1 MAESVTI
8 PEDASPYPISSDQ
21 TSSHHKAP
29 MSDQTIHSKER
40 DADAGSAVD
49 VERSKSPSL
58 SYCSMESDDS
68 LKRIIKFEPGS
79 TSPIPSGLDL
89 KSEDSMDI
97 IGRHFRREEP
107 REGIDANNTTIPRII
122 VNGPDECLDYPSNN
136 IGNGPG
142 LLTAATGGQLER
154 SGSPETCYSSMRSTS
169 MESVQETHDTDI
181 ESDNLKQ
188 DLDPSETQG
197 GNDKAIKE
205 ARQHL
210 KQRYKDQF
218 EYAFEVSEN
227 PGAPTLLNE
236 IYTELYI
243 TTGGSGKFNTEHEV
257 WQLER
262 VSRLKTSGDV
272 AIKYNDIFKPS
283 STQQMNL
290 KTVLTKG
297 IAGIGKTF
305 SVRKFILDWAEGN
318 GNQDIDFVLLLPFRD
333 LNLKKGKEH
342 SLVEL
347 IHQYFPELT
356 DVMIDEVKVI
366 CIFDGLDECR
376 LSLDFL
382 NHPSLADINQ
392 PASVDILL
400 TNIIKGDLL
409 SHSSLWITS
418 RPAATNQLPP
428 EYVQRVTEIRGF
440 NDAQKEEYF
449 RRRIQD
455 QAQAERVIKHIKSSR
470 SLHIMCY
477 MPVFCCMSASV
488 LQTMSC
494 EPEGDESPKTLT
506 QMFTHFLLIELKLKR
521 EKDQAKN
528 LTQTESDQDILVK
541 LGKLAFKN
549 LKEGQ
554 LVFYEGELTDCG
566 IDFEAHNGLFAQMFK
581 RESGIFEEKV
591 YCFVHLSIQ
600 EYLAALY
607 AVIMC
612 TRGEV
617 VVTPDK
623 SLSCTSPVSISPTEN
638 RPNTSLDKSLSLC
651 KAAVGKAL
659 QKENGQLDLFL
670 RFLLGLSL
678 ESAQKILG
686 SHLSWTGISPDTVKQ
701 IIQFIRKKIRVSP
714 SPERTIN
721 LFHCLHEMNDDSF
734 VEEVQEVMS
743 SGKMIS
749 ETLEPDQ
756 CSALAYVLLMS
767 EKVQDIFDLK
777 TYNTTEMGIQRLIPV
792 VKSCKSAI
800 LHACNLSQLSC
811 EIIVSALQTVNSHLV
826 ELDLSY
832 NDLQGLTKLFSSGI
846 KSENCKLEKLI
857 LRACNLTKD
866 TCSDIFLAIQC
877 PHSHLRAIDL
887 GGNVLQDE
895 GVQQLCTAL
904 LSQHCNIE
912 ELRLSDCSLTGSSC
926 TYLSSVLES
935 PHSKLRQLILDN
947 NDLQNTG
954 VEIFSCAL
962 KKPSSNLEKLGLS
975 GCRVTEEGCSSLV
988 NALKTN
994 TTTLQ
999 HLDLSYN
1006 HLGDTETLSA
1016 LQKDSNNNLRTVC
1029 FEFCGKRR
1037 DKPGMRKYAVCLSF
1051 DPEATDHSISL
1062 SDGDTKAIQ
1071 GPHSQ
1076 KKYGTARCR
1085 AGLTDRCYW
1094 ETELTGEAQSE
1105 ISVGL
1110 TTKGEGGTEK
1120 CWSLK
1125 SSAIGGSFYAQ
1136 YFSIMDPLKRRPIEI
1151 ESLQFKRLGVFLDW
1165 SAGTVSF
1172 YTADPVDGPRSLL
1185 YTFHATFTEPLYP
1198 FFKIQGSQSSV
1209 SLCEME

>member
-1 MAESVTI
+1 MAESGTI
-8 PEDASPYPISSDQ
+8 PKDASPDQVSSEQ
-21 TSSHHKAP
+21 TSSHHKVP
-29 MSDQTIHSKER
+29 MSDQIIHRKER
-40 DADAGSAVD
+40 DVDAGSAVD
-49 VERSKSPSL
+49 VAR
-58 SYCSMESDDS
+58 
-68 LKRIIKFEPGS
+68 S
-79 TSPIPSGLDL
+79 TSPTQSCLSMKSG
-89 KSEDSMDI
+89 KSMEKVVTFKGSAVDVARSTSPTQSYLSMKSGESMD
-97 IGRHFRREEP
+97 R
-107 REGIDANNTTIPRII
+107 IDKFKGESIKGSNANDPTIPRII
-122 VNGPDECLDYPSNN
+122 VTEPGGISDYPSNK
-136 IGNGPG
+136 IGNGAG
-142 LLTAATGGQLER
+142 LLTTETGGQTER
-154 SGSPETCYSSMRSTS
+154 AGSPDTCYSSMRSSS

-188 DLDPSETQG
+188 DLDLSEIQA
-197 GNDKAIKE
+197 GNDKAMKDLKE
-205 ARQHL
+205 
-210 KQRYKDQF
+210 RYKEQF
-218 EYAFEVSEN
+218 QYACEVMEN
-227 PGAPTLLNE
+227 SSVPTLLND

-262 VSRLKTSGDV
+262 VSRLKATGDI

-283 STQQMNL
+283 PAQQINL

-318 GNQDIDFVLLLPFRD
+318 ANQDVDFVLLLPFRD
-333 LNLKKGKEH
+333 LNLKKGEEH
-342 SLVEL
+342 SLVKL
-347 IHQYFPELT
+347 IHHYFPELT
-356 DVMIDEVKVI
+356 DVMIDDVKVI

-376 LSLDFL
+376 LTLDFL
-382 NHPSLADINQ
+382 NHPSLAEINQ

-400 TNIIKGDLL
+400 TNIIRGDLL
-409 SHSSLWITS
+409 SRSSLWITS

-455 QAQAERVIKHIKSSR
+455 QAQAESVIKHVKSSR

-477 MPVFCCMSASV
+477 MPVFCCMTASV
-488 LQTMSC
+488 LQTMPC
-494 EPEGDESPKTLT
+494 GPEGHECPKTLT
-506 QMFTHFLLIELKLKR
+506 QMFTHFLLIELKLKH

-528 LTQTESDQDILVK
+528 LTQTESDQNILVK

-549 LKEGQ
+549 LEEGR
-554 LVFYEGELTDCG
+554 LVFYEGELTECG
-566 IDFEAHNGLFAQMFK
+566 IDFEAHNGLLAQMFR
-581 RESGIFEEKV
+581 RESSIFEEKV

-617 VVTPDK
+617 VVIPDE
-623 SLSCTSPVSISPTEN
+623 SLSCTSPVSISPN
-638 RPNTSLDKSLSLC
+638 MSLDKSLSLC
-651 KAAVGKAL
+651 KTAVGKAL

-678 ESAQKILG
+678 ESTQKILG
-686 SHLSWTGISPDTVKQ
+686 SHLSWTGISPDTVEQ
-701 IIQFIRKKIRVSP
+701 ITKFIRRKTRESP

-743 SGKMIS
+743 SGKMMR

-756 CSALAYVLLMS
+756 CSALACVLLMS
-767 EKVQDIFDLK
+767 EKVQDTFDLK
-777 TYNTTEMGIQRLIPV
+777 TYNTTDMGIQRLIPV
-792 VKSCKSAI
+792 VKSCKTAI
-800 LHACNLSQLSC
+800 LHACNLSELSC
-811 EIIVSALQTVNSHLV
+811 EIIVSALETVNSHLV

-832 NDLQGLTKLFSSGI
+832 NDLQGLLKLFCSGI

-857 LRACNLTKD
+857 LRVCNLTKD
-866 TCSDIFLAIQC
+866 TCSDISSAIQC
-877 PHSHLRAIDL
+877 PHSHLRTIDL

-912 ELRLSDCSLTGSSC
+912 ELRLSDCSLTRSSC

-935 PHSKLRQLILDN
+935 PHSKLRHLVLDN
-947 NDLQNTG
+947 NDLQSTG
-954 VEIFSCAL
+954 IEILSCTL
-962 KKPSSNLEKLGLS
+962 KKSASNLETLGLS
-975 GCRVTEEGCSSLV
+975 GCRVTEDGCGSLM

-1016 LQKDSNNNLRTVC
+1016 LQKDSKNLKTVC
-1029 FEFCGKRR
+1029 FEFCGQSR

-1051 DPEATDHSISL
+1051 DPEATDDSISL

-1071 GPHSQ
+1071 GG
-1076 KKYGTARCR
+1076 KCGTAHCR
-1085 AGLTDRCYW
+1085 AGLRDRCYW
-1094 ETELTGEAQSE
+1094 ETELTREAQAE

-1110 TTKGEGGTEK
+1110 MTKGEKGTEK
-1120 CWSLK
+1120 HWSLK
-1125 SSAIGGSFYAQ
+1125 CTAIGGDSFYAE
-1136 YFSIMDPLKRRPIEI
+1136 YFSIMDSIKQRSIEI
-1151 ESLQFKRLGVFLDW
+1151 ESPLFKRLGVFLDW

-1172 YTADPVDGPRSLL
+1172 YTADPLNGPQTLL
-1185 YTFHATFTEPLYP
+1185 YTFHITFTEPLYP
-1198 FFKIQGSQSSV
+1198 FFKIQGPQSSV
-1209 SLCEME
+1209 SLCKME